1 MNGEKRVRVEEA
13 SGKKIW
19 IFLLVF
25 SMIVLAIGVYRGF
38 IKSAGYVKTTG
49 VVVSLR
55 EETQYDTDTGSNRTY
70 YFPTVSY
77 NVDGEEYTG
86 ELDIGS
92 GYSIGEELKIQYDPQ
107 DPSKV
112 NSDTPVITII
122 IFVICIPFIALSV
135 FRLIKE
141 SKAEQQ

>member
-1 MNGEKRVRVEEA
+1 MKVEKRVTVA

-19 IFLLVF
+19 IFLLIF

-55 EETQYDTDTGSNRTY
+55 EDTQYDSDTGTYRTY
-70 YFPTVSY
+70 YYPTVSY

-86 ELDIGS
+86 ALDIGG
-92 GYSIGEELKIQYDPQ
+92 GYSIGEERKRQSETCSGLCLQIHQ
-107 DPSKV
+107 
-112 NSDTPVITII
+112 
-122 IFVICIPFIALSV
+122 
-135 FRLIKE
+135 
-141 SKAEQQ
+141 

>member
-1 MNGEKRVRVEEA
+1 MKVEKRVTVA

-19 IFLLVF
+19 IFLLIF

-55 EETQYDTDTGSNRTY
+55 EDTQYDSDTGNYRTY
-70 YFPTVSY
+70 YYPTVSY

-86 ELDIGS
+86 ALDIGG

-112 NSDTPVITII
+112 NSDTPVVTII
-122 IFVICIPFIALSV
+122 IFVITIPFIALSV
-135 FRLIKE
+135 WRLIKE
-141 SKAEQQ
+141 SKEEQQ